1 MCHAFIDSSSYS
13 SWRWNV
19 WCKDF
24 DNKGQIK
31 YAQYYSSQLDL
42 SMDDLWTFYEGE
54 EQRLDNRRWV
64 LIQTWNRL
72 KVKQAATKIVTHNHN
87 IEGKKKTQF
96 CSAEFIDL
104 RSIKWKNSY
113 TQFFDDL
120 LPRTLSNVVW
130 WCKLVKLKSLSWKCQ
145 IICNIYSAS
154 LVTVYFSSIWCKA
167 LKICINWNMQAYFKK
182 YTIFFTK

>member
-182 YTIFFTK
+182 YT

>member
-1 MCHAFIDSSSYS
+1 MCHAFIDSSSSS
-13 SWRWNV
+13 SWRWDV
-19 WCKDF
+19 RLTDF
-24 DNKGQIK
+24 DNKGQVK
-31 YAQYYSSQLDL
+31 YTRYYSSQLDP
-42 SMDDLWTFYEGE
+42 SMDDMWTFYERE
-54 EQRLDNRRWV
+54 EQRLDNRRWM

-72 KVKQAATKIVTHNHN
+72 KVKQAATKI
-87 IEGKKKTQF
+87 EGKKKTQF
-96 CSAEFIDL
+96 CSAEFIDI

-120 LPRTLSNVVW
+120 LPRSLSNVVR

-167 LKICINWNMQAYFKK
+167 LKICTNWNMQAHFKT
-182 YTIFFTK
+182 YTEFFFIK